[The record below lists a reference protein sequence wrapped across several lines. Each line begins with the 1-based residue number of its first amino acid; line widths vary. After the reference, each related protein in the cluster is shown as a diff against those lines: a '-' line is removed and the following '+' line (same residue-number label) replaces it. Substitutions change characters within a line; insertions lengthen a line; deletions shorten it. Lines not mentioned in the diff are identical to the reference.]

1 MNRRVSERNDYYT
14 LKIYIIYTFT
24 HKYLEIQRNYVKNTY
39 SIYSIFDFATMLIII
54 IDLAKNCYKYC
65 YKYQGYTI

>member
-24 HKYLEIQRNYVKNTY
+24 HKYLEIQRNYVKKHLFY
-39 SIYSIFDFATMLIII
+39 IFHL
-54 IDLAKNCYKYC
+54 
-65 YKYQGYTI
+65 